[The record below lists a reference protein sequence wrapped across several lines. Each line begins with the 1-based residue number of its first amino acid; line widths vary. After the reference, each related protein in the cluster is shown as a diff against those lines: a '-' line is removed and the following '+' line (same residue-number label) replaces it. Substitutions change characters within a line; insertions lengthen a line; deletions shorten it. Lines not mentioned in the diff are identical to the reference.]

1 MMASSR
7 PAIPPCDSPW
17 GDSSGRLKVTPLP
30 TLVAVEDARED
41 WDRGGGGDMQVE
53 CMFMCVCVWVGVQL
67 FHDFQF
73 QLNIAHWNQSCDYNI
88 GMVKSHVCKF

>member
-1 MMASSR
+1 MHEKT
-7 PAIPPCDSPW
+7 
-17 GDSSGRLKVTPLP
+17 GT
-30 TLVAVEDARED
+30 E
-41 WDRGGGGDMQVE
+41 GGGGDMQVE

-88 GMVKSHVCKF
+88 GMVKSHVCKV